1 MMTPWADDREN
12 DEKWAGMGMGEHLH
26 SSSLPGRYISR
37 PLHAK
42 IVKLI
47 AKTSM
52 DFTISSSSSWFQR
65 RDA

>member
-1 MMTPWADDREN
+1 MGRDRYRHGG
-12 DEKWAGMGMGEHLH
+12 AL
-26 SSSLPGRYISR
+26 SVVRYISR
-37 PLHAK
+37 LVDAK

-52 DFTISSSSSWFQR
+52 DFTKSSSLFQR